1 MEKSKP
7 FSIQAPEQIA
17 KDYAGN
23 KQKIAEAMQMGVVDP
38 TAGILA
44 GMFIDRMRSAQMQ
57 EMTQPPTVA
66 QQVMGGPPAQAPLAP
81 AGGLGATAPAT
92 APMAPAG
99 PPMGAAPPMAGPPMG
114 AAPPMDAMPPMNA
127 APPMGMAEGGLT
139 TLPVPDY
146 MFDEPQEDGMAGGGI
161 VAFAQGDDIEVT
173 AREGPE
179 SIHGI
184 YRDPELN
191 KTEIIE
197 KLYQPQRKYGT
208 KLTEFY
214 EQIMSPEAQK
224 KRRKED
230 MWMALSQ
237 IGSRM
242 ATTPGTLLQAASTG
256 IREALPGAV
265 AANKERR
272 AEQRDAIKTLAQ
284 QEGLTNKEAMEVAKV
299 AMDLTGKY
307 ADLRESGLNRDQQ
320 LVIQKMEDATQRYG
334 IASQAASSRYSTSE
348 GAAAARYTADQNAR
362 REAMALTR
370 EAGRFFDALTEES
383 PQLKRQK
390 AVDPIGYARAKT
402 EYVRDYVYG
411 PK

>member
-161 VAFAQGDDIEVT
+161 VAFADGEEIEVT
-173 AREGPE
+173 AREEPE

-191 KTEIIE
+191 KVELID
-197 KLYQPQRKYGT
+197 KLYKPENKYGT

-284 QEGLTNKEAMEVAKV
+284 QEGFKNKEALEIAN
-299 AMDLTGKY
+299 AALNLTGKY

-320 LVIQKMEDATQRYG
+320 MFIEKLRDARERWETSQQVG
-334 IASQAASSRYSTSE
+334 ASMFSTRES
-348 GAAAARYTADQNAR
+348 AAATRYAADQDAR
-362 REAMALTR
+362 REAIALTR

-402 EYVRDYVYG
+402 EYVRNYVYG